1 MVSTVLALPLA
12 IPVWAAEP
20 APVAAAPAAA
30 PTTQPTSTDANAA
43 PAQLDARTLTTL
55 ATQGKFDQLLAL
67 LHAMPGDVSTPP
79 LVRLTADL
87 NRYSTQQA
95 KAAAVKNAE
104 FNKILAKLT
113 LHLEQNDLEAAIV
126 DSIEAHDV
134 APSPEQFLQGKEVTR
149 VAQQA
154 NVLIT
159 QSIAHGDWIEAL
171 ALLRGLDV
179 LFDDRST
186 FRAQMQQVNRHVR
199 ILRLYAPTELQ
210 KLITQRRDRLAKRA
224 AATQPAPIA
233 GAPGATTQPAAKTGD
248 KEKDKKNAELAMDKD
263 KETWAEK
270 LDGVDMTILR
280 AALSQASRMH
290 VASKGLLPL
299 MRGAFDSLTV
309 LLDTKGLEAT
319 FPRFKDEKAVAE
331 LRAFIVETRKGF
343 DKPDLQFNYVDAVA
357 AFDRLFEVNER
368 TLKLSEGALVYELAE
383 GAFDTLDEFSSVIW
397 PRETESFNRN
407 FVGKFFGVGVLIS
420 NRDDRIVII
429 SPLQNSPAMKA
440 GIRAGDAIA
449 TVDGK
454 DTSDWTIDRAVRE
467 ITGPEGTQVTLG
479 IERPGQKTVI
489 EFKLNRA
496 EIPIETIKG
505 WQHTSDGGWDY
516 MIDPAAR
523 IGYVRLGQF
532 IPQTAEDLDK
542 AIKAMEAKQPLSGLI
557 IDLRFNPGGLLTSAV
572 DVVDRFVSQGV
583 IVSTAG
589 PDPAR
594 NSQYTATPGSDHYRF
609 PLVVLV
615 NQGSASASEIVSGAL
630 QDHKRALIVGSRSFG
645 KGSVQD
651 VFPIDGGRAFF
662 KVTTQ
667 YYKLP
672 NGRIIHRQ
680 PDSKTW
686 GIEPD
691 IHIPITTA
699 QLSDSLKARQELD
712 IIRNADEP
720 VPAPTTAPDSAAT
733 ADEMLSKGL
742 DPQLEAALLVLQARL
757 ASRSLS
763 TAAK

>member
-1 MVSTVLALPLA
+1 MKPTRFASLLA
-12 IPVWAAEP
+12 ILICALLSYPAWAGEATTE
-20 APVAAAPAAA
+20 APA
-30 PTTQPTSTDANAA
+30 TQPSAEATA
-43 PAQLDARTLTTL
+43 PRLDARTLTAL
-55 ATQGKFDQLLAL
+55 ATGGKFDQLATL
-67 LHAMPGDVSTPP
+67 LHTIPADMSTPA
-79 LVRLTADL
+79 LVRLSNNL
-87 NRYSTQQA
+87 ERYSAQQA
-95 KAAAVKNAE
+95 KAAAIKTQE
-104 FNKILAKLT
+104 YNKILAKLNQ
-113 LHLEQNDLEAAIV
+113 HLDGNDLENAIV
-126 DSIEAHDV
+126 DAIEAHDV
-134 APSPEQFLQGKEVTR
+134 APVPEQFLQGPEVTR

-154 NVLIT
+154 NALIK
-159 QSIAHGDWIEAL
+159 QALESNDWIEAL

-179 LFDDRST
+179 LFDDRSS
-186 FRAQMQQVNRHVR
+186 FRLQLQQVNRHVR
-199 ILRLYAPTELQ
+199 VLRLYAPNELQ
-210 KLITQRRDRLAKRA
+210 KLINARRDRLAKKA
-224 AATQPAPIA
+224 AATQPAPVA
-233 GAPGATTQPAAKTGD
+233 AAPSTQPAAKAGE
-248 KEKDKKNAELAMDKD
+248 KEKDKKANGEIAMDKD

-299 MRGAFDSLTV
+299 MRGAFDGVLV
-309 LLDTKGLEAT
+309 LLDTKGLDAT
-319 FPRFKDEKAVAE
+319 FPRYKDAKAISD
-331 LRAFIVETRKGF
+331 LRDFVVETRKSF
-343 DKPDLQFNYVDAVA
+343 DKPDLQFNYVDAIA
-357 AFDRLFEVNER
+357 ALDRLFEANER
-368 TLKLSEGALVYELAE
+368 TLKLPESVLVYELAE
-383 GAFDTLDEFSSVIW
+383 GAFDTLDEFSAVIW

-407 FVGKFFGVGVLIS
+407 FVGKFYGVGVLIS

-440 GIRAGDAIA
+440 GIRAGDIIA
-449 TVDGK
+449 SVDGK
-454 DTSDWTIDRAVRE
+454 DTADWTIDRAVRE

-479 IERPGQKTVI
+479 IERGGQKNLL

-505 WQHTSDGGWDY
+505 WQHTPDGGWDY
-516 MIDPAAR
+516 MIDPVAR

-542 AIKAMEAKQPLSGLI
+542 AIRAMEAKQPLSGLI

-572 DVVDRFVSQGV
+572 DVVDRFIAQGT
-583 IVSTAG
+583 IVSTTG
-589 PDPAR
+589 PDPDR
-594 NSQYTATPGSDHYRF
+594 NLQYTATSGEKHYRF

-615 NQGSASASEIVSGAL
+615 NQSSASASEIVSGAL
-630 QDHKRALIVGSRSFG
+630 QDNKRGLIIGTRSFG

-651 VFPIDGGRAFF
+651 VFPIDNGRAYF

-691 IHIPITTA
+691 VKIPMTVV
-699 QLSDSLKARQELD
+699 QLADSLKARQDLD
-712 IIRNADEP
+712 IIRSQDE
-720 VPAPTTAPDSAAT
+720 PAPTTAPDSLIS
-733 ADEMLSKGL
+733 ADDMLTKGL
-742 DPQLEAALLVLQARL
+742 DPQLEAALLVLQTRL
-757 ASRSLS
+757 ASRTLT